1 MRLYKLS
8 GYLSVIFGALC
19 CVFIILS
26 VLTKHPLYLMLALIN
41 TFIGFSFS
49 IINIYLNAKYEI
61 SKKNFSLGF
70 AGLILSSVPV
80 IFLMVMI
87 FKHKA

>member
-8 GYLSVIFGALC
+8 GYLSVIFGILC

-26 VLTKHPLYLMLALIN
+26 VVTKHPIYVMLGLIN
-41 TFIGFSFS
+41 TFLGFIFS

-61 SKKNFSLGF
+61 SKKNLSLGF
-70 AGLILSSVPV
+70 GGLILSSVPV
-80 IFLMVMI
+80 IFLMVII
-87 FKHKA
+87 FKH

>member
-8 GYLSVIFGALC
+8 GYLSVIFGILC

-26 VLTKHPLYLMLALIN
+26 VVTKHPIYLVPALVN
-41 TFIGFSFS
+41 TFLGFIFS

-70 AGLILSSVPV
+70 GGLVLSSIPV
-80 IFLMVMI
+80 IFLMVII
-87 FKHKA
+87 FKH